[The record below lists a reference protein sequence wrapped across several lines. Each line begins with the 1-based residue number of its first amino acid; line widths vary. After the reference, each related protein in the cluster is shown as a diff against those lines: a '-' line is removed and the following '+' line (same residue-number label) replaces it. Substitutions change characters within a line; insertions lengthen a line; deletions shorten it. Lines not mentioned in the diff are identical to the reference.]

1 MKQQT
6 TNNSEI
12 GIWYDANNN
21 NLYMKMTEKEIF
33 EWLQTT
39 NEFIWKSLNKE
50 QQENR
55 LNKKKEELYKIP
67 TK

>member
-12 GIWYDANNN
+12 GIWYDVNDD
-21 NLYMKMTEKEIF
+21 NLYKKMTEKEIF